1 MMKQLTIDRF
11 EGKYAICEDLEQRYF
26 AIETAELPEGAK
38 PGCVL
43 DLSDEGELSLNLEE
57 TETRRRRIADKQRRS
72 FGE

>member
-26 AIETAELPEGAK
+26 AIETTELPEGAK